1 MNGESMGNTARFVK
15 NARAMLPRRSYAG
28 KEEKGKR
35 ENRPLQSAKTLIPAK
50 AKTRKRNLFKKK
62 GDIRWLSVL

>member
-1 MNGESMGNTARFVK
+1 MDGESTGNTAHFVK
-15 NARAMLPRRSYAG
+15 NVLSPIPRRSYAG

-35 ENRPLQSAKTLIPAK
+35 ENRPLRNAKTLIPAK